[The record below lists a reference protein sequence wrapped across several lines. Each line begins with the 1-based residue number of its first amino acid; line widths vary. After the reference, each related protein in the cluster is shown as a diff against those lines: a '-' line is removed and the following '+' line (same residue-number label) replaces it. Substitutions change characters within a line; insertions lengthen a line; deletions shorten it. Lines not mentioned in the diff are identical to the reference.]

1 MASLSRRVLITGV
14 SGFTGRWLG
23 AQLTQAGYQVY
34 GLTQESARTPDEIQ
48 ADLGDS
54 PALRAALETARP
66 DYIVHLAAITFV
78 PHSDNAEIY
87 RVNLFGTL
95 NLLDAILAVGLQPRK
110 VLIAS
115 SANVY
120 GNPLVEIIDETV
132 CPAPVNHYANS
143 KLAME
148 HMVRTYE
155 DRLPLIIT
163 RPFNYT
169 GVGQA
174 EHFLI
179 PKIVAHYQARRP
191 TIELGNLDVVR
202 DFSAV
207 AFVVNA
213 YQRLLECSDSGVT
226 VNICSGRG
234 TALSEIIAAM
244 NAIAGYV
251 ITVMVN
257 PAFVRA
263 NEIHR
268 LIGSNRKLF
277 SLIDAQ
283 PIPDIHSLL
292 AEMYHAPA
300 QPTHS
305 PCKSS

>member
-1 MASLSRRVLITGV
+1 MASPSRRVLITGA

-23 AQLTQAGYQVY
+23 ARLTQAGYQVY
-34 GLTQESARTPDEIQ
+34 GLTQEPARTSAEIQ
-48 ADLGDS
+48 ADLGDCQ
-54 PALRAALETARP
+54 ALRAALEIARP

-78 PHSDNAEIY
+78 PHSNSAEIY

-120 GNPLVEIIDETV
+120 GNPPVEVIDETV

-148 HMVRTYE
+148 HMVRTYD
-155 DRLPLIIT
+155 DRLPLVIT

-169 GVGQA
+169 GVGQT
-174 EHFLI
+174 EYFLI
-179 PKIVAHYQARRP
+179 PKIVAHYRARRP
-191 TIELGNLDVVR
+191 VIELGNLDVVR

-207 AFVVNA
+207 AFVVNS
-213 YQRLLECSDSGVT
+213 YQQLLECQHDGVT

-234 TALSEIIAAM
+234 TVLGQVIAAM
-244 NAIAGYV
+244 NDIAGYAIQV
-251 ITVMVN
+251 TVD
-257 PAFVRA
+257 PALVRA

-268 LIGSNRKLF
+268 LIGSNRYLF
-277 SLIDAQ
+277 SLIGEQ
-283 PIPDIHSLL
+283 PIPHIRDLL

-300 QPTHS
+300 
-305 PCKSS
+305 

>member
-1 MASLSRRVLITGV
+1 MDSPSKRVLITGV

-23 AQLTQAGYQVY
+23 AQLTQAGYPVY
-34 GLTQESARTPDEIQ
+34 GVVQETAQIAAEFQ

-54 PALRAALETARP
+54 AALCAALEAVRP

-120 GNPLVEIIDETV
+120 GNPSVEVIDETV

-148 HMVRTYE
+148 HMVRTYD
-155 DRLPLIIT
+155 DRLPLVIT

-179 PKIVAHYQARRP
+179 PKIVAHYRTRRP
-191 TIELGNLDVVR
+191 TIELGNLDVIR
-202 DFSAV
+202 DFSSV
-207 AFVVNA
+207 AFVVAA
-213 YQRLLECSDSGVT
+213 YQKLLECPHSGLT

-234 TALSEIIAAM
+234 TTISEVIAAM
-244 NAIAGYV
+244 NTIAGYAIQV
-251 ITVMVN
+251 KVN
-257 PAFVRA
+257 PTFVRA
-263 NEIHR
+263 NEIHC
-268 LIGSNRKLF
+268 LIGDNHKLF
-277 SLIDAQ
+277 SLIGQ
-283 PIPDIHSLL
+283 LPIPTMQEILFD
-292 AEMYHAPA
+292 MYHAPN
-300 QPTHS
+300 
-305 PCKSS
+305 

>member
-1 MASLSRRVLITGV
+1 VASPSRRVLITGA

-23 AQLTQAGYQVY
+23 ARLTQAGYQVY
-34 GLTQESARTPDEIQ
+34 GLTQEPARTSAEIQ
-48 ADLGDS
+48 ADLCDP

-78 PHSDNAEIY
+78 PHSDSAEIY
-87 RVNLFGTL
+87 GVNLFGTL

-120 GNPLVEIIDETV
+120 GNPPGKVIDETV

-148 HMVRTYE
+148 HMARTYC
-155 DRLPLIIT
+155 DRLPILIS

-169 GVGQA
+169 GPGQA

-179 PKIVAHYQARRP
+179 PKIVAHYRARRP

-207 AFVVNA
+207 AFVANS
-213 YQRLLECSDSGVT
+213 YQKLLECQHDGVT
-226 VNICSGRG
+226 VNICSGQG
-234 TALSEIIAAM
+234 TALGEIIATL
-244 NAIAGYV
+244 NDIAGYTIEV
-251 ITVMVN
+251 TVN

-268 LIGSNRKLF
+268 LIGSNRYLF
-277 SLIDAQ
+277 SLIGEQ
-283 PIPDIHSLL
+283 PIPDIRDLL

-300 QPTHS
+300 
-305 PCKSS
+305 

>member
-1 MASLSRRVLITGV
+1 MASPSRRVLITGA
-14 SGFTGRWLG
+14 SGFTGRWL
-23 AQLTQAGYQVY
+23 AARLTEAGYQVF
-34 GLTQESARTPDEIQ
+34 GLTQEPARTPAEMQ
-48 ADLGDS
+48 ADLCDPPG
-54 PALRAALETARP
+54 LRAARETARP

-78 PHSDNAEIY
+78 PHSDSAEIY

-120 GNPLVEIIDETV
+120 GNPAVEVIDETV

-148 HMVRTYE
+148 HMVRTYD
-155 DRLPLIIT
+155 DRLPLVIT

-179 PKIVAHYQARRP
+179 PKIVAHYRARRP
-191 TIELGNLDVVR
+191 EIELGNLDVVR

-207 AFVVNA
+207 AFVADA
-213 YQRLLECSDSGVT
+213 YRRLLECPHGGLT

-234 TALSEIIAAM
+234 IALGEIIAHM
-244 NAIAGYV
+244 NAIAGYDINV
-251 ITVMVN
+251 TVN
-257 PAFVRA
+257 PAFVRS
-263 NEIHR
+263 NEIRR
-268 LIGSNRKLF
+268 LIGSNRYLF
-277 SLIDAQ
+277 SLIGEQ
-283 PIPDIHSLL
+283 PIPDIRDLL
-292 AEMYHAPA
+292 AEMYRAPA
-300 QPTHS
+300 
-305 PCKSS
+305 

>member
-1 MASLSRRVLITGV
+1 
-14 SGFTGRWLG
+14 
-23 AQLTQAGYQVY
+23 LTQAGYQVY
-34 GLTQESARTPDEIQ
+34 GLTQEPARTPAEIQ
-48 ADLGDS
+48 ADLCDP

-78 PHSDNAEIY
+78 PHSDSAEIY

-120 GNPLVEIIDETV
+120 GNPAVEVIDETV

-148 HMVRTYE
+148 HMVRTYD
-155 DRLPLIIT
+155 DRLPLVIT

-179 PKIVAHYQARRP
+179 PKIVAHYRARRP
-191 TIELGNLDVVR
+191 IIELGNLDVVR

-207 AFVVNA
+207 AFVVNS
-213 YQRLLECSDSGVT
+213 YHKLLECQHDGIT

-234 TALSEIIAAM
+234 TALGEIIATM
-244 NAIAGYV
+244 NAIAGYAIQV
-251 ITVMVN
+251 TVD

-263 NEIHR
+263 NEIHQ
-268 LIGSNRKLF
+268 LIGSNRYLF
-277 SLIDAQ
+277 SLIGEQ
-283 PIPDIHSLL
+283 PIPDIRDLL
-292 AEMYHAPA
+292 EEMYHAPA
-300 QPTHS
+300 
-305 PCKSS
+305 

>member
-1 MASLSRRVLITGV
+1 MDSPSKRALITGAN
-14 SGFTGRWLG
+14 GFTGRWLG

-34 GLTQESARTPDEIQ
+34 GLTREPARTSAEIQ
-48 ADLGDS
+48 ADLGD
-54 PALRAALETARP
+54 PLALRAALETTRP

-78 PHSDNAEIY
+78 PHSDGAEIY

-95 NLLDAILAVGLQPRK
+95 NLLDAILAVELAPRK

-120 GNPLVEIIDETV
+120 GNPAVEVIDETV

-148 HMVRTYE
+148 HMARTYD

-179 PKIVAHYQARRP
+179 PKIVAHYRARRP
-191 TIELGNLDVVR
+191 EIELGNLDVVR

-207 AFVVNA
+207 AFVADA
-213 YQRLLECSDSGVT
+213 YRKLLECPQSGLT

-234 TALSEIIAAM
+234 IALGEIIANM
-244 NAIAGYV
+244 NAIAGYSINV
-251 ITVMVN
+251 SIN

-263 NEIHR
+263 NEIRR
-268 LIGSNRKLF
+268 LIGSNRNLF
-277 SLIDAQ
+277 SLIGEQ
-283 PIPDIHSLL
+283 PIPDIRDLL
-292 AEMYHAPA
+292 AEMYRAS
-300 QPTHS
+300 T
-305 PCKSS
+305 

>member
-1 MASLSRRVLITGV
+1 MASPSRRVLITGA
-14 SGFTGRWLG
+14 SGFTGRWLVVRL
-23 AQLTQAGYQVY
+23 AQAGYQVY
-34 GLTQESARTPDEIQ
+34 GLTQEPARTPAEIQ
-48 ADLGDS
+48 ADLCDP
-54 PALRAALETARP
+54 PALRAALATARP

-78 PHSDNAEIY
+78 PHSDSAEIY

-120 GNPLVEIIDETV
+120 GNPAVEVIDETV

-148 HMVRTYE
+148 HMVRTYD
-155 DRLPLIIT
+155 DRLPLVIT

-179 PKIVAHYQARRP
+179 PKIVTHYRARRP
-191 TIELGNLDVVR
+191 EIELGNLDVVR

-207 AFVVNA
+207 AFVADA
-213 YQRLLECSDSGVT
+213 YRRLLECPHGGLT

-234 TALSEIIAAM
+234 IALGEIIAHM
-244 NAIAGYV
+244 NAIAGYDINV
-251 ITVMVN
+251 TVN
-257 PAFVRA
+257 PAFVRS
-263 NEIHR
+263 NEIRR
-268 LIGSNRKLF
+268 LIGSNRYLF
-277 SLIDAQ
+277 SLIGEQ
-283 PIPDIHSLL
+283 PIPHLRDLL
-292 AEMYHAPA
+292 SEMYHAPA
-300 QPTHS
+300 
-305 PCKSS
+305 

>member
-1 MASLSRRVLITGV
+1 MASPSRRVLITGA

-23 AQLTQAGYQVY
+23 VRLAQAGYQVY
-34 GLTQESARTPDEIQ
+34 GLTQEPARSPAEIQ
-48 ADLGDS
+48 ADLCDS

-78 PHSDNAEIY
+78 PHGDSAEIY

-95 NLLDAILAVGLQPRK
+95 NLLDAILTVGLQPRK
-110 VLIAS
+110 ILIAS

-120 GNPLVEIIDETV
+120 GNPAVEIIDETV

-148 HMVRTYE
+148 HMVRTYD

-179 PKIVAHYQARRP
+179 PKIVAHYRRRQP
-191 TIELGNLDVVR
+191 VIELGNLEVIR
-202 DFSAV
+202 DFSDV
-207 AFVVNA
+207 RFVVEV
-213 YQRLLECSDSGVT
+213 YRQLLESDIQGETVNLCSGAGVT
-226 VNICSGRG
+226 LG
-234 TALSEIIAAM
+234 EIIEKM
-244 NAIAGYV
+244 NEIAGYAIQV
-251 ITVMVN
+251 RVN

-268 LIGSNRKLF
+268 LIGDNRKLRRLIGAIPAF
-277 SLIDAQ
+277 PIDA
-283 PIPDIHSLL
+283 ILSTLYHHSTL
-292 AEMYHAPA
+292 
-300 QPTHS
+300 
-305 PCKSS
+305 SSG

>member
-1 MASLSRRVLITGV
+1 VDSPSKRVLITGAN
-14 SGFTGRWLG
+14 GFTGRWLG

-34 GLTQESARTPDEIQ
+34 GLTREPARTSAEIQ
-48 ADLGDS
+48 ADLGD
-54 PALRAALETARP
+54 PLALRAALETTRP

-78 PHSDNAEIY
+78 PHSDGAEIY

-95 NLLDAILAVGLQPRK
+95 NLLDAILAVELAPRK

-120 GNPLVEIIDETV
+120 GNPAVEVIDETV

-148 HMVRTYE
+148 HMARTYD

-179 PKIVAHYQARRP
+179 PKIVAHYRARRP
-191 TIELGNLDVVR
+191 EIELGNLDVVR

-207 AFVVNA
+207 AFVADA
-213 YQRLLECSDSGVT
+213 YRKLLECPQSGLT

-234 TALSEIIAAM
+234 IALGEIIANM
-244 NAIAGYV
+244 NAIAGYSINV
-251 ITVMVN
+251 SIN

-263 NEIHR
+263 NEIRR
-268 LIGSNRKLF
+268 LIGSNRNLF
-277 SLIDAQ
+277 SLIGEQ
-283 PIPDIHSLL
+283 PIPDIRDLL
-292 AEMYHAPA
+292 AEMYRAS
-300 QPTHS
+300 T
-305 PCKSS
+305 

>member
-1 MASLSRRVLITGV
+1 LITGA

-23 AQLTQAGYQVY
+23 ARLTQAGYQVY
-34 GLTQESARTPDEIQ
+34 GLTQEPARTPAEIQ
-48 ADLGDS
+48 ADLCDP

-78 PHSDNAEIY
+78 PHSDSAEIY

-120 GNPLVEIIDETV
+120 GNPAVEVIDETV

-148 HMVRTYE
+148 HMVRTYD
-155 DRLPLIIT
+155 DRLPLVIT

-179 PKIVAHYQARRP
+179 PKIVAHYRARRP
-191 TIELGNLDVVR
+191 IIELGNLDVVR

-207 AFVVNA
+207 AFVVNS
-213 YQRLLECSDSGVT
+213 YHKLLECQHDGIT

-234 TALSEIIAAM
+234 TALGEIIATM
-244 NAIAGYV
+244 NAIAGYAIQV
-251 ITVMVN
+251 TVD

-268 LIGSNRKLF
+268 LIGSNRYLF
-277 SLIDAQ
+277 SLIGEQ
-283 PIPDIHSLL
+283 PIPDIRDLL

-300 QPTHS
+300 
-305 PCKSS
+305 

>member
-1 MASLSRRVLITGV
+1 MASPSRRVLITGA
-14 SGFTGRWLG
+14 SGFTGRWLSVRL
-23 AQLTQAGYQVY
+23 AQAGYQVY
-34 GLTQESARTPDEIQ
+34 GLTQEPARSPAEIQ
-48 ADLGDS
+48 ADLCDS

-78 PHSDNAEIY
+78 PHSDSAEIY

-120 GNPLVEIIDETV
+120 GNPAAEVIDETV

-148 HMVRTYE
+148 HMARTYD
-155 DRLPLIIT
+155 DRLSLVIT

-179 PKIVAHYQARRP
+179 PKIVAHYRARRP
-191 TIELGNLDVVR
+191 EIELGNLDVVR

-207 AFVVNA
+207 AFVADA
-213 YQRLLECSDSGVT
+213 YRRLLECSYSGLT
-226 VNICSGRG
+226 VNICSGQG
-234 TALSEIIAAM
+234 IALGEIIAHM
-244 NAIAGYV
+244 NAIAGYEINV
-251 ITVMVN
+251 SVN

-263 NEIHR
+263 NEIRR
-268 LIGSNRKLF
+268 LIGSNRYLF
-277 SLIDAQ
+277 SLIGEQ
-283 PIPDIHSLL
+283 PIPDIRDLL
-292 AEMYHAPA
+292 AEMYSAPA
-300 QPTHS
+300 
-305 PCKSS
+305 

>member
-1 MASLSRRVLITGV
+1 MDSPSKRALITGAN
-14 SGFTGRWLG
+14 GFTGRWLG

-34 GLTQESARTPDEIQ
+34 GLTREPARTSAEIQ
-48 ADLGDS
+48 ADLGD
-54 PALRAALETARP
+54 PLALRAALETTRP

-78 PHSDNAEIY
+78 PHSDGAEIY

-95 NLLDAILAVGLQPRK
+95 NLLDAILAVELAPRK

-120 GNPLVEIIDETV
+120 GNPAVEVIDETV

-148 HMVRTYE
+148 HMARTYD

-179 PKIVAHYQARRP
+179 PKIVAHYRARRP
-191 TIELGNLDVVR
+191 EIELGNLDVVR

-207 AFVVNA
+207 AFVADA
-213 YQRLLECSDSGVT
+213 YQKLLECPQSGLT

-234 TALSEIIAAM
+234 IALGEIIANM
-244 NAIAGYV
+244 NAIAGYSINV
-251 ITVMVN
+251 SVN

-263 NEIHR
+263 NEIRR
-268 LIGSNRKLF
+268 LIGSNRNLF
-277 SLIDAQ
+277 SLIGEQ
-283 PIPDIHSLL
+283 PIPDIRDLL
-292 AEMYHAPA
+292 AEMYRAS
-300 QPTHS
+300 T
-305 PCKSS
+305 

>member
-1 MASLSRRVLITGV
+1 LITGA

-23 AQLTQAGYQVY
+23 ARLTQAGYQVY
-34 GLTQESARTPDEIQ
+34 GLTQEPARTPAEIQ
-48 ADLGDS
+48 ADLCDP

-78 PHSDNAEIY
+78 PHSDSAEIY

-120 GNPLVEIIDETV
+120 GNPAVEVIDETV

-148 HMVRTYE
+148 HMVRTYD
-155 DRLPLIIT
+155 DRLPLVIT

-179 PKIVAHYQARRP
+179 PKIVAHYRARRP
-191 TIELGNLDVVR
+191 IIELGNLDVVR

-207 AFVVNA
+207 AFVVNS
-213 YQRLLECSDSGVT
+213 YHKLLECQHDGIT

-234 TALSEIIAAM
+234 TALGEIIATM
-244 NAIAGYV
+244 NAIAGYAIQV
-251 ITVMVN
+251 TVD

-263 NEIHR
+263 NEIHQ
-268 LIGSNRKLF
+268 LIGSNRYLF
-277 SLIDAQ
+277 SLIGEQ
-283 PIPDIHSLL
+283 PIPDIRDLL
-292 AEMYHAPA
+292 EEMYHAPA
-300 QPTHS
+300 
-305 PCKSS
+305 